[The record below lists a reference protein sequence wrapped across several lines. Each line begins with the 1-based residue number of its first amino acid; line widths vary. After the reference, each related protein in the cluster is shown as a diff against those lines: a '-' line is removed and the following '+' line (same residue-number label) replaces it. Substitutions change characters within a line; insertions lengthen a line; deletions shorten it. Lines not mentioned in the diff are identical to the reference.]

1 MAVTAEI
8 EHLFG
13 NLAPYIH
20 SYGAAAVVVILT
32 FESIGAPLP
41 GESLLIFAS
50 VLAARGE
57 ISLPVLMLASW
68 AGSVLGDN
76 IGYLLGW
83 RFGRGL
89 ILRYGARFG
98 INQERMGKVEAVFA
112 RYGAFT
118 VAFARFVNVLR
129 QLNGVVA
136 GILRMDWRHFVF
148 FNALGGALWVT
159 VWSLAG
165 YYLGKHVMNLGAAAH
180 TLEHGGALVGV
191 AVLALVLIY
200 AAASRGHNKG

>member
-8 EHLFG
+8 EHVFG

-20 SYGAAAVVVILT
+20 TYGAAAVVVILT

-50 VLAARGE
+50 VLAAHGE

-76 IGYLLGW
+76 IGYLLGR

-89 ILRYGARFG
+89 ILRYGAKLG
-98 INQERMGKVEAVFA
+98 ISPERLAKVEAVFA

-136 GILRMDWRHFVF
+136 GILRMDWRHFLF

-165 YYLGKHVMNLGAAAH
+165 YYLGKHVKNLGAAAH
-180 TLEHGGALVGV
+180 TLEHGGALAGV
-191 AVLALVLIY
+191 AILAMALIY
-200 AAASRGHNKG
+200 AAWSILAKPP

>member
-13 NLAPYIH
+13 NLAPYVH
-20 SYGAAAVVVILT
+20 HYGAAAVTVTLT
-32 FESIGAPLP
+32 LESIGFPLP

-57 ISLPVLMLASW
+57 ISLPLLMLSAW
-68 AGSVLGDN
+68 AGAVSGDN
-76 IGYLLGW
+76 IGYLLGR
-83 RFGRGL
+83 RFGRGI

-98 INQERMGKVEAVFA
+98 INAERLGKVEAVFA

-118 VAFARFVNVLR
+118 VAFARFLNVLR

-136 GILRMDWRHFVF
+136 GMLRMDWKRFLF
-148 FNALGGALWVT
+148 FNALGGALWVL
-159 VWSLAG
+159 VWSFAG
-165 YYLGKHVMNLGAAAH
+165 FYLGKHVSNLEAVANN
-180 TLEHGGALVGV
+180 LEHAGALLSVGLLMI
-191 AVLALVLIY
+191 VLAFV
-200 AAASRGHNKG
+200 AWRARRKS

>member
-1 MAVTAEI
+1 MAAASDV
-8 EHLFG
+8 EHLFQHLG
-13 NLAPYIH
+13 PYVH

-32 FESIGAPLP
+32 LESIGAPLP

-57 ISLPVLMLASW
+57 ISLPILMLSSW
-68 AGSVLGDN
+68 AGAVMGDN
-76 IGYLLGW
+76 IGYLLGR
-83 RFGRGL
+83 RFGRS
-89 ILRYGARFG
+89 IVLRYGARFG
-98 INQERMGKVEAVFA
+98 VTPERLGKVEAVFA

-136 GILRMDWRHFVF
+136 GMLRMDWKRFLF
-148 FNALGGALWVT
+148 FNALGGALWVQ

-165 YYLGKHVMNLGAAAH
+165 YALGKHASNIGTVAH
-180 TLEHGGALVGV
+180 NLEHGGALLGV
-191 AVLALVLIY
+191 AILAAVLGYLVL
-200 AAASRGHNKG
+200 RTRLKK

>member
-1 MAVTAEI
+1 MAASAEV
-8 EHLFG
+8 EHLLG

-20 SYGAAAVVVILT
+20 EYGAAAVTIILT
-32 FESIGAPLP
+32 LESIGAPLP

-57 ISLPVLMLASW
+57 ISLPLLMLSSW
-68 AGSVLGDN
+68 AGAVMGDN
-76 IGYLLGW
+76 IGYLLGR
-83 RFGRGL
+83 RFGRGI
-89 ILRYGARFG
+89 ILRYGTRFG
-98 INQERMGKVEAVFA
+98 INPERLAKVEAVFA

-136 GILRMDWRHFVF
+136 GMLRMDWKRFLF

-159 VWSLAG
+159 VWTLAG
-165 YYLGKHVMNLGAAAH
+165 FYLGEHVSNFAAVAH
-180 TLEHGGALVGV
+180 DLEHGGALLGV
-191 AVLALVLIY
+191 AVLLVALVY
-200 AAASRGHNKG
+200 AAWHMSRKG